1 MYRICTIY
9 VSKIYVQIR
18 FDWLKFFIIDKN
30 KKICL
35 RIFHSYR
42 EEYGLESELI
52 IVNVISDESKRE

>member
-1 MYRICTIY
+1 MGNRLLL
-9 VSKIYVQIR
+9 
-18 FDWLKFFIIDKN
+18 F

-52 IVNVISDESKRE
+52 IVNVISDESKRKLKEKKIETYISC

>member
-1 MYRICTIY
+1 MGNSCLL
-9 VSKIYVQIR
+9 
-18 FDWLKFFIIDKN
+18 F

-52 IVNVISDESKRE
+52 IVNVISDKSKRE